1 MQALKAV
8 WMARTLLP
16 SVAMVWVLDRAA
28 LVTEPLTRVLGT
40 AVVRVVYLRVV
51 RQQPWQAIDVVLCV
65 HHSAVTWVVA
75 VGWDTLRLGVA
86 SALQD
91 RDLALMGLATYW
103 VWATWCWHFG
113 RESAWTGAVDMQLLS
128 MAALW
133 TVAVSCAGA
142 GAGAV
147 SGVSTW
153 VPHVLL
159 GGVISVFVRCC
170 ECAWGRVAA
179 VRATAVILAHVVLV
193 VTSVGAG
200 GYDAAAAAAA
210 LTPQSLMV
218 LGTCAASG
226 ALLAWVAGH
235 LPGDLGA
242 LVRGACVYLCTKLLG
257 L

>member
-142 GAGAV
+142 GAV

-179 VRATAVILAHVVLV
+179 VRATAVIVAHVVLV
-193 VTSVGAG
+193 VASVGAG
-200 GYDAAAAAAA
+200 GYDAAAAAA
-210 LTPQSLMV
+210 LPPQSLMV

-226 ALLAWVAGH
+226 ALLAWVARH
-235 LPGDLGA
+235 LPGDLSA
-242 LVRGACVYLCTKLLG
+242 LVRGACVYLCAKLLG